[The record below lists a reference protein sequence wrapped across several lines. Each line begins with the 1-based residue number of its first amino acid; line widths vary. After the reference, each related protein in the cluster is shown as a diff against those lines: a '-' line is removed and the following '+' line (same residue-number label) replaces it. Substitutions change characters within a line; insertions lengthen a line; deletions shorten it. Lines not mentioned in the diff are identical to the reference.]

1 MQQRK
6 EELTGEAAERPV
18 MRQNMAAADLGFGGA
33 GERESEGGSAR
44 IRAAAAELPGRGGRV
59 GSGEQASGS
68 NWDREMGEGG
78 ARSHTHERMKKEHA
92 FLFGF
97 RFLPPFGEKLIWA
110 GLGLI
115 GIGFGL

>member
-1 MQQRK
+1 
-6 EELTGEAAERPV
+6 
-18 MRQNMAAADLGFGGA
+18 MRQNMAAAAVGRAAAADLGFGGA

-44 IRAAAAELPGRGGRV
+44 IRAAAAELPDRGGRV

-78 ARSHTHERMKKEHA
+78 ARSHTHERMKIEHV

-97 RFLPPFGEKLIWA
+97 RFLPPFGEVWTWFRLKI
-110 GLGLI
+110 
-115 GIGFGL
+115 FST